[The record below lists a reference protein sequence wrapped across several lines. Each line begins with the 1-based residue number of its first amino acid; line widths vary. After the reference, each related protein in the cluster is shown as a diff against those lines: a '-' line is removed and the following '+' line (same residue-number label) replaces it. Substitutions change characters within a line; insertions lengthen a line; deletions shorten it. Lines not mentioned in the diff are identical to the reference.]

1 MIRPNFGLSKYSA
14 INYYIHIF
22 INQSMN
28 SLLST
33 KQKAR
38 TDSQT
43 TSKNALN
50 VMLKAKVVTQQEDS
64 EKQKKLSSYCRLTE
78 QKLSYNT
85 KTQSKQNNTTAPL
98 SNKNLKNDQGLEE
111 NLSIIVLTMNCL

>member
-1 MIRPNFGLSKYSA
+1 
-14 INYYIHIF
+14 
-22 INQSMN
+22 MN
-28 SLLST
+28 LLLST